1 MSKMEVFAGGRAVHR
16 PLPDEHDHEDSQ
28 RPLYNRIIQRCDKC
42 QASINASHHK
52 LVYSSEQT

>member
-52 LVYSSEQT
+52 LVY